1 MVQVRGVLNRVGG
14 YEVLHTVDTEDVL
27 KAENLADNF
36 EEESEVDFSYVA
48 REVPIEFLYRDYKSI
63 INQQQEAVSR
73 CSYSQ
78 ASRYV
83 LRQDSNITLIAE
95 IRDP

>member
-1 MVQVRGVLNRVGG
+1 M
-14 YEVLHTVDTEDVL
+14 HTVDTEDIL
-27 KAENLADNF
+27 KADNLADNF
-36 EEESEVDFSYVA
+36 EEEREVDFSYVA

-73 CSYSQ
+73 SSYSQ
-78 ASRYV
+78 ALRCV

>member
-1 MVQVRGVLNRVGG
+1 M
-14 YEVLHTVDTEDVL
+14 HTVDTEDVL

-73 CSYSQ
+73 SSYSQ
-78 ASRYV
+78 ALRYV
-83 LRQDSNITLIAE
+83 FLGRTRTL
-95 IRDP
+95 P

>member
-1 MVQVRGVLNRVGG
+1 M
-14 YEVLHTVDTEDVL
+14 HTVDTEDVL

-36 EEESEVDFSYVA
+36 EEEREVDFSYVA

-73 CSYSQ
+73 SSYSQ
-78 ASRYV
+78 ALRYV
-83 LRQDSNITLIAE
+83 FLGRTRTL
-95 IRDP
+95 P